1 MGKLIW
7 NGWVTSWD
15 QIRRAPQP
23 TSIIM
28 GKNLIRNAPTATT
41 ASDIAPT
48 VTDEEPLDAIASSQE
63 DVNDLNN
70 ATDERHFEISFPIA
84 PIKSDNE
91 TSPEG

>member
-28 GKNLIRNAPTATT
+28 GKNLIRNAQTATT
-41 ASDIAPT
+41 ASDIEPT
-48 VTDEEPLDAIASSQE
+48 DTDEEPLDAIAPPQE
-63 DVNDLNN
+63 DVNDLSN

-84 PIKSDNE
+84 PNKSDHE

>member
-1 MGKLIW
+1 MGKLTW

-15 QIRRAPQP
+15 QVRKAPQAS
-23 TSIIM
+23 SIIM

-41 ASDIAPT
+41 ASDIEPT
-48 VTDEEPLDAIASSQE
+48 VTDEEPLDAITSSQE

-84 PIKSDNE
+84 PIKSDHE
-91 TSPEG
+91 TSTEG

>member
-7 NGWVTSWD
+7 NGWATTLEEV
-15 QIRRAPQP
+15 RRAPQA

-28 GKNLIRNAPTATT
+28 GKNLVRNAPTATT
-41 ASDIAPT
+41 ASDIVPK
-48 VTDEEPLDAIASSQE
+48 VTSEEPLDAIAPSQE

-84 PIKSDNE
+84 PIKSDQE
-91 TSPEG
+91 TSTEG